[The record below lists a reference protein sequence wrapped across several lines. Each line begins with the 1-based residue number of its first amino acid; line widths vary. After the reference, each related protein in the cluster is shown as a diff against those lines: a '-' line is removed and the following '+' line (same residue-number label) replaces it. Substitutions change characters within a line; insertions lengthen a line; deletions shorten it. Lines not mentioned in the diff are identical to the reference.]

1 MVCRVSW
8 QMYQFRRCIVEGY
21 CMKCKAKRE
30 MQDTIEVVTKN
41 GRPMTKGKCPEC
53 GTTIC
58 KIGSSKK

>member
-1 MVCRVSW
+1 
-8 QMYQFRRCIVEGY
+8 
-21 CMKCKAKRE
+21 MKCKAKRE

-58 KIGSSKK
+58 KIGISKK

>member
-1 MVCRVSW
+1 M
-8 QMYQFRRCIVEGY
+8 EGY

-30 MQDTIEVVTKN
+30 MQDTIEVTTKN

-58 KIGSSKK
+58 KIGSTKK